1 MTGLPFWTGQIIYD
15 VLISLIL
22 LLFSALGL
30 VATRIPHFFLRL
42 SNAVL
47 YGQERVFL
55 ARMPRYISY
64 RLFVFIGRI
73 QSTLLLSICCF
84 LILDDKGQLTDFD
97 LWESLFFLA
106 LLFFLFCFVFWLWRM
121 FYALWCYF
129 FADRETKMIWRGGYA
144 LLEWMWGMLLFPV
157 AVIYLYMPQL
167 YWLSYLLPAIFVL
180 WRLVLIA
187 KTIRFFSIRK
197 VGFFH
202 LSLFL
207 CAHEILPL
215 VYLIALLEWS
225 VNNKEIMAL
234 WQ

>member
-22 LLFSALGL
+22 LLFSALGV

-97 LWESLFFLA
+97 LWESLFSWLCSSSCSVLSFGCGG
-106 LLFFLFCFVFWLWRM
+106 CF
-121 FYALWCYF
+121 
-129 FADRETKMIWRGGYA
+129 
-144 LLEWMWGMLLFPV
+144 
-157 AVIYLYMPQL
+157 MPCGAI
-167 YWLSYLLPAIFVL
+167 SLPIV
-180 WRLVLIA
+180 RL
-187 KTIRFFSIRK
+187 R
-197 VGFFH
+197 
-202 LSLFL
+202 
-207 CAHEILPL
+207 
-215 VYLIALLEWS
+215 
-225 VNNKEIMAL
+225 
-234 WQ
+234 